1 MLNASSETTLA
12 GPRSL
17 LRFLMGQGWL
27 FARASR
33 VRRAPAAATPA
44 RPPSARSALHAH
56 LLAGTDWPPTKSQ
69 APFSRALASSRP
81 VLPKGEGLETSAFMD
96 RLLELD
102 RLRGKGSASTAR
114 RHELLDWLGAK
125 LFSRMRMHREL
136 FRPQWLAAGNGEH
149 YDTRFRPLDPARDS
163 LFACRV
169 EGDELVAVVERR
181 ARRAG
186 SRVATRT
193 VRFPLRFLAD
203 EGEGR
208 MWSEASQRLR
218 RLRVEREEAIARFD
232 EVETQVQALL
242 ERYSTAVA

>member
-1 MLNASSETTLA
+1 
-12 GPRSL
+12 
-17 LRFLMGQGWL
+17 MGEGWL

-33 VRRAPAAATPA
+33 LRRTPAATTPA

-56 LLAGTDWPPTKSQ
+56 LRAGTEWPPTKSQ
-69 APFSRALASSRP
+69 APFSRALAASRP
-81 VLPKGEGLETSAFMD
+81 VLPKAEGLEASAFMD

-102 RLRGKGSASTAR
+102 RLRGKGSASSAKRHEPPGRSEGEYRSAAAR
-114 RHELLDWLGAK
+114 RYSDELLDWLGAK
-125 LFSRMRMHREL
+125 LFGRMRMHREL

-149 YDTRFRPLDPARDS
+149 YDTRFRPLDPTRDA

-203 EGEGR
+203 EGENR

-242 ERYSTAVA
+242 ARYSTAVA